1 MSWLLL
7 PGYPWRVRAM
17 PVAPQQGLQ
26 PALSVTILAG
36 RTAGHFS
43 LVGPGLAISLRNCLK
58 KSSSIWQPA
67 IWAPHSDSASSIL
80 QISTVLLQYYYIHYV
95 HYVQTLSTRLKL
107 WFWVGSGNSPRSPPK
122 GPSWMEPGSGW
133 HPKGALVEGSQENFP
148 NPFWVWILRIEIQFS
163 GHLIHFC
170 EKGERLPLTIFPLV
184 PHNRQE
190 FPQKSLKIN
199 TIYGLECSGVLGSA
213 SSGVSLRKCCGS

>member
-1 MSWLLL
+1 MAGVGLERDVLVLLGELKLEWFCPPLVPGERDMMSWLLL

-43 LVGPGLAISLRNCLK
+43 LVGPGLAISLRNRLK

-67 IWAPHSDSASSIL
+67 IWAPHSDSASSVL

-107 WFWVGSGNSPRSPPK
+107 WFWVLFLSLIVLQDWSSSPAIS
-122 GPSWMEPGSGW
+122 
-133 HPKGALVEGSQENFP
+133 F
-148 NPFWVWILRIEIQFS
+148 
-163 GHLIHFC
+163 
-170 EKGERLPLTIFPLV
+170 IFV
-184 PHNRQE
+184 
-190 FPQKSLKIN
+190 
-199 TIYGLECSGVLGSA
+199 A
-213 SSGVSLRKCCGS
+213 